1 MVLRESAVLSFEVLE
16 QLAFVLNQ
24 DRFVALLQCSHGQ
37 EDLLGPFDQCMKKQG
52 ALRLS
57 LSISRYTSHTPP
69 PQQWRVSFLT
79 WSTKEA
85 GGKH

>member
-37 EDLLGPFDQCMKKQG
+37 EDLLGRFDQCMKKQG
-52 ALRLS
+52 ALRL
-57 LSISRYTSHTPP
+57 
-69 PQQWRVSFLT
+69 
-79 WSTKEA
+79 
-85 GGKH
+85 